1 MQSSAHSIHGRS
13 STSGNHELSV
23 EGELTIGILIT
34 HFMSV
39 HNNNNYCYTGDS
51 AVVFSQPPVMAELM
65 SQVARKTPTKWFEVG
80 IQLNIDTS
88 ILNAFDQHTRDNQ
101 RLYSK
106 VFDQWKKEQKLPYT
120 WDTIIIA
127 LETIGEKETVSV
139 LRKWMEKKASNNPS
153 HATTSGSEALAAG
166 KKT

>member
-1 MQSSAHSIHGRS
+1 MVS
-13 STSGNHELSV
+13 
-23 EGELTIGILIT
+23 
-34 HFMSV
+34 
-39 HNNNNYCYTGDS
+39 
-51 AVVFSQPPVMAELM
+51 SQPPTMADLM
-65 SQVARKTPTKWFEVG
+65 IHVARKTPTKWYEVG

-88 ILNAFDQHTRDNQ
+88 MLDAFEQQNKDHQ

-127 LETIGEKETVSV
+127 LETIGEQETVSGI
-139 LRKWMEKKASNNPS
+139 RKWMKEKASNNPPHS
-153 HATTSGSEALAAG
+153 TTSGSKAPAAG